1 MCRPSGGSCEGA
13 ARSVVSACQPLDRE
27 ALFLCRWGVHKDVM
41 SPRAQAADG
50 EDAAMLARAGIV
62 PGPAVGFLEARPRVG
77 GDFAADCAAFS
88 LYWQQAATL
97 RATLPARAARD
108 ADQAAACDLILRQE
122 RKAREEFLTRHVETL
137 YRKLTAGCSRFIR
150 VEDLVY
156 DAATAVPG
164 LAPTAPE
171 VRQEATHPL
180 KGKDG
185 LEIDQGILL
194 SHIFAH
200 AACGRHLCHAM
211 LLPLPDSHERLA
223 ELTGRGTLDFGAA
236 AVSRLGRASL
246 VEMRHP
252 RFLNALDDTTLD
264 AIEAAVDLAILDPA
278 TAIAVL
284 RGGPVDHPKYARV
297 FSSGINLTRLY
308 RGEISYLFYFKHI
321 LGFENKM
328 LRGLAQ
334 PDSPPDEIT
343 GSTTEKPWIAA
354 VDAFAIGGGCQ
365 HLLVMDYVLAAS
377 DAYMT
382 LPARK
387 EGIIPGAAN
396 MRLPHFTG
404 DRIARQAI
412 TYGRRLDCDS
422 LEGRL
427 ICDEVVPPQGM
438 DNALMRVIDG
448 MTNSGVVSAVANRRG
463 FRVVQEPLDTFLAYL
478 AVYAREQ
485 AYCHFSPALIDN
497 LERYWD
503 ARNRN
508 P

>member
-1 MCRPSGGSCEGA
+1 MSCRS
-13 ARSVVSACQPLDRE
+13 
-27 ALFLCRWGVHKDVM
+27 
-41 SPRAQAADG
+41 QAADG
-50 EDAAMLARAGIV
+50 DQSASLARAGIAA
-62 PGPAVGFLEARPRVG
+62 GAAAVFLESRPRVG

-88 LYWQQAATL
+88 GYWRQAAAL
-97 RATLPARAARD
+97 RATLPAKLARN
-108 ADQAAACDLILRQE
+108 ADQAAACDLIQGEE
-122 RKAREEFLTRHVETL
+122 REAREAFLARHVETL
-137 YRKLTAGCSRFIR
+137 YRKLTGGRFVR
-150 VEDLVY
+150 AEDLVY
-156 DAATAVPG
+156 EAATAVPG
-164 LAPTAPE
+164 LVPAAADA
-171 VRQEATHPL
+171 RHEATQPL
-180 KGKDG
+180 KAKDG

-194 SHIFAH
+194 SHIFAN
-200 AACGRHLCHAM
+200 ATCGRHLCHAM
-211 LLPLPDSHERLA
+211 LLPRPETRERLA
-223 ELTGRGTLDFGAA
+223 ELVAHGAVDFGAA

-246 VEMRHP
+246 VEMKHP

-278 TAIAVL
+278 AGVAVL
-284 RGGPVDHPKYARV
+284 RGGFVDHPRYARV

-308 RGEISYLFYFKHI
+308 RGEISYLFYIKHI

-328 LRGLAQ
+328 LRGLAR
-334 PDSPPDEIT
+334 PDSPPDEAT

-354 VDAFAIGGGCQ
+354 VDTFAIGGGCQ

-396 MRLPHFTG
+396 MRLPRFTG

-412 TYGRRLDCDS
+412 MYGRRLDCDS
-422 LEGRL
+422 ADGRL
-427 ICDEVVPPQGM
+427 ICDEVVPPQDM
-438 DNALMRVIDG
+438 DGALARVIDG

-508 P
+508 L